1 MLYHK
6 NRNSKLVE
14 EHSDQQDY
22 YSTIAHI
29 RERKTNKVDFLNLGR
44 ISYSNRTRIEE
55 ILGDIM
61 RECYF
66 IKDYYKNLF

>member
-6 NRNSKLVE
+6 NRNSKLVG
-14 EHSDQQDY
+14 EHSNQQDY
-22 YSTIAHI
+22 YTAIAHI
-29 RERKTNKVDFLNLGR
+29 RERKTNQVDFLNLGR

-55 ILGDIM
+55 ILGDTM

>member
-6 NRNSKLVE
+6 NRNSKLIG
-14 EHSDQQDY
+14 EHSNQQDY
-22 YSTIAHI
+22 YTAIAHI
-29 RERKTNKVDFLNLGR
+29 RERKTNQVDFLNLGC

-55 ILGDIM
+55 ILGDTM